1 MGFKLD
7 RKPLE
12 PYEIDMTPM
21 IDMTF
26 QLIAFFMI
34 LINFEAAEQDD
45 RIKLPSSAL
54 AKPPEAP
61 FETPITIQLTKDGRP
76 VLGGELFADR
86 NSIIP
91 KLKNEVYV
99 LESQNKAASSATVI
113 IRAHKDCK
121 TGDVQDLIKVCQ
133 GQGVGFE
140 KFTLRAT
147 EETGY

>member
-1 MGFKLD
+1 MGFRPK
-7 RKPLE
+7 RVEIE
-12 PYEIDMTPM
+12 PHELDMTPM

-34 LINFEAAEQDD
+34 LINFEAAEQDA
-45 RIKLPSSAL
+45 RVVLPSSAL

-61 FETPITIQLTKDGRP
+61 FETPITVQMTKDGNP
-76 VLGGELFADR
+76 VLGAELYADR
-86 NSIIP
+86 KALIP

-99 LESQNKAASSATVI
+99 LQSQNSSAANATII

-133 GQGVGFE
+133 EVGFE
-140 KFTLRAT
+140 KFTLRAN
-147 EETGY
+147 EDTGY

>member
-1 MGFKLD
+1 MGLRLNK
-7 RKPLE
+7 KPLE

-34 LINFEAAEQDD
+34 LINFEAAEQDA
-45 RIKLPSSAL
+45 RVVLPSSAL

-61 FETPITIQLTKDGRP
+61 FETPITIQMTKDGKP

-99 LESQNKAASSATVI
+99 LESQGKGAGSATVI
-113 IRAHKDCK
+113 IRAHKECK
-121 TGDVQDLIKVCQ
+121 TGDIQDLIKVCQ
-133 GQGVGFE
+133 GPGVGFE
-140 KFTLRAT
+140 RFTLRAN
-147 EETGY
+147 EDVGY

>member
-1 MGFKLD
+1 MGFKLV
-7 RKPLE
+7 RKDIE

-34 LINFEAAEQDD
+34 LINFEAAEQDA
-45 RIKLPSSAL
+45 RVVLPSSVL

-61 FETPITIQLTKDGRP
+61 FDTPITIQLTKDGRP
-76 VLGGELFADR
+76 VLGGETFADR
-86 NSIIP
+86 TSLIP

-99 LESQNKAASSATVI
+99 LESQNKSPTSATII

-133 GQGVGFE
+133 GPGVGFE
-140 KFTLRAT
+140 KFTLRAN
-147 EETGY
+147 EEVGY